1 MVVFILAVRKL
12 RRSAV
17 YQTGYFP
24 QMYALTGF
32 SLCFLSSFYFGPDSP
47 WTCSSILPFDK
58 YRIWPSVTV

>member
-32 SLCFLSSFYFGPDSP
+32 SLCFFIKAFTSVPDSP
-47 WTCSSILPFDK
+47 
-58 YRIWPSVTV
+58 